1 MVWVAA
7 AHCREFSNTPM
18 FSYHTGPFQG
28 SIPELRGVRVVCKAL
43 WCVSKFFPL
52 ASSELCYDLAK
63 AFLSPR
69 GQIRDLNT
77 SVFTFHILTNINR
90 NACYSFVTTT
100 PHPIPF
106 PAHTAFSNPNVKG
119 ERDHSLVR
127 KETQQE
133 IKYAMP
139 VKVNI
144 LKIKGPSSQDRLSCS
159 HSGFLKTLDQSQRV
173 SAKDH
178 SHPPTPPIVTTGH
191 WVVSETD
198 YQPIV
203 WQLIQRGLWPQKG
216 LPHKEL
222 TPEDPWHL
230 KKDLLANK
238 IMKSGN
244 QAWGHCKWAAAGWER
259 WYKGWAEV
267 GATKEG

>member
-1 MVWVAA
+1 MVCVAA
-7 AHCREFSNTPM
+7 AHCRGFSNTPM
-18 FSYHTGPFQG
+18 FSYHAGPFQG
-28 SIPELRGVRVVCKAL
+28 SNPGLRGVRVVCKAL

-69 GQIRDLNT
+69 AQIRDLNT
-77 SVFTFHILTNINR
+77 WVFTFHILTNRNR
-90 NACYSFVTTT
+90 NACCSFVTTA
-100 PHPIPF
+100 PHPSLPT
-106 PAHTAFSNPNVKG
+106 HTAFSNPNVKG
-119 ERDHSLVR
+119 ARARSLVR

-133 IKYAMP
+133 RKHAMP

-159 HSGFLKTLDQSQRV
+159 HNGFLKTLDQSQRV

-203 WQLIQRGLWPQKG
+203 
-216 LPHKEL
+216 
-222 TPEDPWHL
+222 
-230 KKDLLANK
+230 
-238 IMKSGN
+238 
-244 QAWGHCKWAAAGWER
+244 
-259 WYKGWAEV
+259 
-267 GATKEG
+267 

>member
-1 MVWVAA
+1 MVCVAA
-7 AHCREFSNTPM
+7 AHCRGFSNTPM
-18 FSYHTGPFQG
+18 FSYHAGPFQG
-28 SIPELRGVRVVCKAL
+28 SNPGLRGVRVVCKAL
-43 WCVSKFFPL
+43 WCASKFFPL

-69 GQIRDLNT
+69 AQIRDLNT
-77 SVFTFHILTNINR
+77 WVFTFHILTNRNR
-90 NACYSFVTTT
+90 NACCSFVTTA
-100 PHPIPF
+100 PHPSLPT
-106 PAHTAFSNPNVKG
+106 HTAFSNPNVKG
-119 ERDHSLVR
+119 ARARSLVR

-133 IKYAMP
+133 RKHAMP

-159 HSGFLKTLDQSQRV
+159 HNGFLKTLDQSQRV

-203 WQLIQRGLWPQKG
+203 
-216 LPHKEL
+216 
-222 TPEDPWHL
+222 
-230 KKDLLANK
+230 
-238 IMKSGN
+238 
-244 QAWGHCKWAAAGWER
+244 
-259 WYKGWAEV
+259 
-267 GATKEG
+267 